1 MDTLINWPLSHF
13 LGLCGLIASLFM
25 ERNSLNFQMAEFG
38 IAIVL
43 IALVVLLLTY
53 FRHLMVFFFGR
64 RS

>member
-1 MDTLINWPLSHF
+1 MDILINWRLSHF
-13 LGLCGLIASLFM
+13 LGLRGLIASLFM
-25 ERNSLNFQMAEFG
+25 ERNSVNFQMAEFG

-53 FRHLMVFFFGR
+53 FRHLMVFFSGR